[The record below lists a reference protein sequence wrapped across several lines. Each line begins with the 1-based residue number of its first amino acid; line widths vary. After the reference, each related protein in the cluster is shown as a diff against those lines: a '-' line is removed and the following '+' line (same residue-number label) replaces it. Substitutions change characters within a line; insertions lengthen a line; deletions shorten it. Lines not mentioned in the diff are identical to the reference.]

1 MSSPNIC
8 ILDYGSGNVKSVF
21 NILKHLGHEV
31 VISNEKSV
39 IKNSS
44 HLILPGVGAFGSAM
58 EKINNKIPLDC
69 LEDQVLTCG
78 KPFLGICV
86 GMQVLADEGNEFKK
100 TEGLGWISG
109 SVNKL
114 ESYNLPLPHVGWN
127 DLIVD
132 KSSNIFDKLKDH
144 KDFYFLH
151 SYAFDVQNNQN
162 ILAYSDYGA
171 NFVSVVNKDNI
182 FGFQFHPEKSQRAG
196 QIMINNFLKQN

>member
-1 MSSPNIC
+1 MIVIVNYGMGNFGSVANMLKKIGANYLISSDIDIIRNA
-8 ILDYGSGNVKSVF
+8 
-21 NILKHLGHEV
+21 
-31 VISNEKSV
+31 EK
-39 IKNSS
+39 
-44 HLILPGVGAFGSAM
+44 LILPGVGAFGSAM